1 MFEIGTF
8 IFSIIMFVVMFL
20 IVWSVGF
27 KPVAKM
33 LEKRRVHVTT
43 QIDEAERGRTEAE
56 RILAEQIRVLEESRT
71 EAKAIMDAAR
81 VRAEEQ
87 ARSILEEAQAESARE
102 LAEGRSLIERER
114 AEAMNEVLTKV
125 ANLTVELTTKLLAEH
140 VTAQVQADMLAKA
153 EQRLGELVC

>member
-43 QIDEAERGRTEAE
+43 QIDEAERGRAEAE

-71 EAKAIMDAAR
+71 EAKAIMEAAR

-87 ARSILEEAQAESARE
+87 ARSIIEEAQAESARE

-140 VTAQVQADMLAKA
+140 VTAQVQANMLAKA

>member
-1 MFEIGTF
+1 
-8 IFSIIMFVVMFL
+8 MFVVMFL

-43 QIDEAERGRTEAE
+43 QIDEAERGRAEAE

-71 EAKAIMDAAR
+71 EAKAIMEAAR

-87 ARSILEEAQAESARE
+87 ARSMIEEAQAESARE